1 MIKSHI
7 DEQGNKFYTR
17 KQLESVEEV
26 FITSFMEEVTLF
38 SKLYELFISTI
49 KKVGINENTNE
60 EDLTPEVKDYFYNTL
75 AKLNAMKADII
86 DTYYIDVLI
95 SDEELKEIM
104 ESKVESIDD
113 ITNNMQSI
121 AQLELLC
128 RFGDTDSIEKLINNN
143 K

>member
-17 KQLESVEEV
+17 KELESIDEV
-26 FITSFMEEVTLF
+26 FITSFMEEITLF
-38 SKLYELFISTI
+38 NKLYELFISTI
-49 KKVGINENTNE
+49 KQLGINENTNE
-60 EDLTPEVKDYFYNTL
+60 EDLTPEVKEYFYNTL
-75 AKLNAMKADII
+75 AKLNEMKAEII

-104 ESKVESIDD
+104 DSKIESVDD

-121 AQLELLC
+121 A
-128 RFGDTDSIEKLINNN
+128 DSIEKLINNN

>member
-17 KQLESVEEV
+17 KELESIDEV
-26 FITSFMEEVTLF
+26 FITSFMEEITLF
-38 SKLYELFISTI
+38 NKLYELFISTI
-49 KKVGINENTNE
+49 KQLGINENTNE
-60 EDLTPEVKDYFYNTL
+60 EDLTPEVKEYFYNTL

-104 ESKVESIDD
+104 DSKVESIDD

-121 AQLELLC
+121 A
-128 RFGDTDSIEKLINNN
+128 DSIEKLINNN